1 MYVCIKLS
9 FFCKERKGED
19 DNEPGASKHIPNHP
33 TTPTFQAQLSAL
45 SESSHP
51 AQYCIS
57 QGKHPKVRKTLQY
70 VTRICELTQA
80 EEGAPA
86 LGRS

>member
-1 MYVCIKLS
+1 MYVYIKLF
-9 FFCKERKGED
+9 FFCQERKGEGED
-19 DNEPGASKHIPNHP
+19 DKKPAASEHKPNHP

-57 QGKHPKVRKTLQY
+57 QKN
-70 VTRICELTQA
+70 TQK
-80 EEGAPA
+80 
-86 LGRS
+86 